1 MHKNIPPNDD
11 KADIPNNN
19 IPKPDIMPAEN
30 NWFIILSGIPIYK
43 DRSWNELEGAN

>member
-1 MHKNIPPNDD
+1 MGRLMHKNIPPNDD

-30 NWFIILSGIPIYK
+30 NWFIIQPFGDSDMTL
-43 DRSWNELEGAN
+43 